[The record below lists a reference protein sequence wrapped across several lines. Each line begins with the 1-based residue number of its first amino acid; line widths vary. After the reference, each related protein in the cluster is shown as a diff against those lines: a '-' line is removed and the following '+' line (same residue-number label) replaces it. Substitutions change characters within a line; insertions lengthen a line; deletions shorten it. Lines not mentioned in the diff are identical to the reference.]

1 MTILKNAFHLLKKF
15 INGKSGNAQ
24 LLVMAGAIFSTMA
37 IYLFISISS
46 LNTED
51 KERITHLYNAYQMG
65 LSINAL
71 LKNRIAIKGNTAIS
85 YKDEEGQNRFTKAEF
100 EKYVIID
107 SETIFT
113 LEEMISD
120 QLILDARDPTAT
132 RLNGSPTR
140 YDLEK
145 TKIQVIFDLV
155 IDHYDENGDAVKMVS
170 GVQYFVNLAGAPVDS
185 ESTDFTNDPYQE
197 GENFYYLVSFV
208 DEDEGLNFEDITLR
222 REGIIFDGV
231 LDSSTFGTGP
241 VPDHVIILPGDTEN

>member
-1 MTILKNAFHLLKKF
+1 MTILNKAFHLLKRF
-15 INGKSGNAQ
+15 LNSKSGSAQ
-24 LLVMAGAIFSTMA
+24 LLIMAGAVFATMG
-37 IYLFISISS
+37 IYFFISIAS

-65 LSINAL
+65 LSIDAL
-71 LKNRIAIKGNTAIS
+71 IKNRIAIKGNTAIS
-85 YKDEEGQNRFTKAEF
+85 YKDENGQNRFTKEEF
-100 EKYVIID
+100 EKYVVLE
-107 SETIFT
+107 SETVFT

-145 TKIQVIFDLV
+145 TKIKVIFDLV
-155 IDHYDENGDAVKMVS
+155 IDHYDENGNAIKMVS
-170 GVQYFVNLAGAPVDS
+170 GVQYFVNLAGEPVDPNKS
-185 ESTDFTNDPYQE
+185 DLTNFPYQE

-208 DEDEGLNFEDITLR
+208 DADEGLNFDDITLR

-231 LDSSTFGTGP
+231 LDSTTFGTGP